1 MQLMDLKKQGIDIQ
15 ENIPL
20 SRFTFTKTGGPA
32 QYLAFPKNLNELELL
47 VDTIKENNL
56 INKGDVIV
64 VGVSGGPDSITLL
77 VCLNKYK
84 DYLGIRIICAH
95 INHLIRKDST
105 EDEQFVENIC
115 KNVGVKCYVKR
126 AEVEKIA
133 KKQKKGTEEI
143 GRQIRYDFFDEV
155 AKKENANKIAIAHN
169 MNDNAETM
177 LLNIIRGSG
186 LIGLEGIQAK
196 EYGKYI
202 RPLINCKR
210 EEIEEYCAKNNLQPR
225 IDSTNKENIYRRNI
239 IRNKLLPQLQE
250 LNPNIVESLSNLSK
264 IIKVQNMHI
273 KNEVENIYRKIG
285 TETINKEIETKL
297 ISTEMVKEAFETK
310 IEEETLD
317 KKVEKKAYN
326 KNNSENSL
334 QKINKVQK
342 TKSKEKVGDLGKV
355 ELDLPEFQKLD
366 LSIQQNLILYTINK
380 VLGSARNVEKIN
392 IDDIIKMCKRNVG
405 NKYIYPNKNLKIL
418 VKNKKIIF
426 IPLT

>member
-1 MQLMDLKKQGIDIQ
+1 MAKRLDK
-15 ENIPL
+15 
-20 SRFTFTKTGGPA
+20 
-32 QYLAFPKNLNELELL
+32 LEQNFL
-47 VDTIKENNL
+47 DTIKENNL

-115 KNVGVKCYVKR
+115 KNIGVKCYVKR

-202 RPLINCKR
+202 RPLINCTR

-285 TETINKEIETKL
+285 TETINKEIG
-297 ISTEMVKEAFETK
+297 KEVFETK

-334 QKINKVQK
+334 QKINKEQK

-366 LSIQQNLILYTINK
+366 LSVQQNLILYTINK

>member
-1 MQLMDLKKQGIDIQ
+1 MAKRLDK
-15 ENIPL
+15 
-20 SRFTFTKTGGPA
+20 
-32 QYLAFPKNLNELELL
+32 LEQNFL
-47 VDTIKENNL
+47 DTIKENNL

-202 RPLINCKR
+202 RPLINCTR

-297 ISTEMVKEAFETK
+297 LSTEIGEEASETK

-334 QKINKVQK
+334 QKINKEQK

-366 LSIQQNLILYTINK
+366 LSVQQNLILYTINK

-392 IDDIIKMCKRNVG
+392 IDDIIKICKRNVG